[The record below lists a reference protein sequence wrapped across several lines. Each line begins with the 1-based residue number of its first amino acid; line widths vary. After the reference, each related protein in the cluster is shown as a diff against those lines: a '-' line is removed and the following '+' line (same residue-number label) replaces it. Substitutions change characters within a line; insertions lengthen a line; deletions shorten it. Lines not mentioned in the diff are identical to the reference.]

1 MPVSRRRTRKPRAAT
16 ATPGVSSVPP
26 AAPARINAALAPWH
40 WRTFPVYFAFS
51 LGGFV
56 GLYLGMIAQAV
67 NNTVL
72 SLVVFI
78 LFASLLGFGLS
89 RITTRVMITR
99 NWVRPRP
106 PRPPRKK

>member
-1 MPVSRRRTRKPRAAT
+1 MPATRRRSRKPRAANP
-16 ATPGVSSVPP
+16 AP
-26 AAPARINAALAPWH
+26 AAPGVAPQMPPRVSAAMAPWH

-51 LGGFV
+51 LGGFI
-56 GLYLGMIAQAV
+56 GLYLGIISQAV
-67 NNTVL
+67 NNSIL

-89 RITTRVMITR
+89 RITTRVMVSR

-106 PRPPRKK
+106 PRKK

>member
-1 MPVSRRRTRKPRAAT
+1 MPATRRRTRKPRT
-16 ATPGVSSVPP
+16 ASTGPGNAGIAPQMPP
-26 AAPARINAALAPWH
+26 RVNAALAPWH

-51 LGGFV
+51 LGGFI
-56 GLYLGMIAQAV
+56 GLYMGIISQAV
-67 NNTVL
+67 NNSIL

-89 RITTRVMITR
+89 RITTRMMVTR

-106 PRPPRKK
+106 ATRK

>member
-1 MPVSRRRTRKPRAAT
+1 MPATRRRTRKPRT
-16 ATPGVSSVPP
+16 ASAGPGNASIAPQTPPRV
-26 AAPARINAALAPWH
+26 NAALAPWH

-51 LGGFV
+51 LGGFI
-56 GLYLGMIAQAV
+56 GLYMGIISQSV
-67 NNTVL
+67 NNSIL

-89 RITTRVMITR
+89 RITTRVMVTR

-106 PRPPRKK
+106 VTKK